1 MFCLSSPSAF
11 KIPQYWL
18 ALLYIYVS
26 LIFLF
31 LSKFLP
37 HCLLVSV
44 ALFSLVS
51 VFRLS
56 LRAVCLLSW
65 IFWFLW
71 VFWTSLDLICNLVIF
86 HQVSPL
92 QSDLPLFHQPFGKG
106 SERSLFAAPHCFCKA
121 QVENSILQLWKLLSF
136 TVKKKIVWVYLCWE
150 GEVDCCWLVNVMQEA
165 GEYVAA
171 ELRTVFW
178 GLADV

>member
-18 ALLYIYVS
+18 ALLYISVS
-26 LIFLF
+26 LIFLL

-37 HCLLVSV
+37 HCLLVSM

-71 VFWTSLDLICNLVIF
+71 VFWTSLDLICNLIIF

-121 QVENSILQLWKLLSF
+121 QVENSVLQLWKLLSF
-136 TVKKKIVWVYLCWE
+136 TIKKKLFGCICAGKERWIAAGLSMLCRKLGNMWLLNWE
-150 GEVDCCWLVNVMQEA
+150 QCFEA
-165 GEYVAA
+165 
-171 ELRTVFW
+171 
-178 GLADV
+178 